1 MPSPPRLSGIGFR
14 RENVRGHDAEAGPE
28 PEDTAG
34 GFALT
39 PVTQPAWRGGAGFNE
54 GAQRFGLS
62 AREWA
67 VEAQVEGGAME
78 GGLGFLVG
86 FGAREMDGVETA
98 PTQGHGP
105 SAGEED
111 VERARGGPA
120 QKQFVKTRGP
130 GQVEALGQFS
140 DAGGEQLSVMVAVH
154 GQSQR
159 ERQECGAGQFPAA
172 AMGGGAPAAEGPV
185 VEMRAADVAGE
196 IARGLARELAALAV
210 VERVPEAK

>member
-1 MPSPPRLSGIGFR
+1 M
-14 RENVRGHDAEAGPE
+14 
-28 PEDTAG
+28 
-34 GFALT
+34 
-39 PVTQPAWRGGAGFNE
+39 
-54 GAQRFGLS
+54 
-62 AREWA
+62 
-67 VEAQVEGGAME
+67 
-78 GGLGFLVG
+78 
-86 FGAREMDGVETA
+86 
-98 PTQGHGP
+98 
-105 SAGEED
+105 
-111 VERARGGPA
+111 
-120 QKQFVKTRGP
+120 KTRGP